1 MAIVE
6 FTRTTPALG
15 EPEPKLSPNAL
26 AVLERRY
33 LKRDETSKVV
43 ETPGEMFWRVA
54 WNLAEADRLYGAS
67 EEQVWE
73 TAREFYRLMAS
84 TEFLPN
90 SPTLMNAGLDLQQ
103 LSACFVLPVEDSL
116 DGIFDALKWQ
126 AKIHQSGG
134 GCIGGDAHVYT
145 TFCGIERMEVL
156 YERVRAGGVKETA
169 GPGHRVMDVSPLKI
183 QTFAMDPATG
193 RIAPKQVT
201 HLWRWDVPAEKQYV
215 VRCRDGT
222 TVTTSEW
229 HPFMVVTEDGI
240 VDRRA
245 DKLRPGDLL
254 LTSNRSIRDSWPFSG
269 YHEQAGLVLDERMAW
284 LVGYSLGVGSLD
296 WFNNRT
302 TNYRALRL
310 RLFDGRPQA
319 ILFARGILAA
329 RGVFVSPNRDRRGL
343 WRLTTTD
350 RKFVPRFAKA
360 AGLEPGPK
368 LSLTMPEWV
377 AKSPLKTIAAFLG
390 GLIDSDGYVSMGRR
404 RVEFSTVCPELAR
417 RVVSLL
423 SALGMNPSMYER
435 QPYGRSRHT
444 EYRIHM
450 ADAKKTPELIAL
462 VRPWIHDSFRG
473 GRMDSLRD
481 RVPHNTHAR
490 IPVPFP
496 LLARLLQAAGV
507 QTRGTEIHKGAVRVG
522 EERLWLHRA
531 KWGDGIGE
539 DKLERLVHALR
550 PRVPRRFQG
559 LLGQLESVAGGWAVV
574 DSVERAARAEPFY
587 DFTVAGFNNYLA
599 GAGMGKLTV
608 VHNTGF
614 GFSRLRP
621 KGDFVKSTMG
631 VASGPVSFMRIFDAS
646 TQTVK
651 QGGCISTASLVRTTS
666 GLKPLGHLLNA
677 PPLGENFTREQV
689 FDGSGYSPALI
700 AQDNG
705 LADVYAIETE
715 LGLTLQATYNHGIA
729 VVGSDGRVAW
739 REASQIRPGDWLVVV
754 KGGHLGID
762 GSLPPLEKQHA
773 NATPLRVPEQMGP
786 KLAEILGL
794 YMADGCTSSGGRLIV
809 SVGVEDLEVMD
820 RLKVL
825 MDECFGLAPNRI
837 TPGRGGGYVDVQW
850 QSRDLVRWLRSL
862 GWLKGSSPE
871 AFIPAEVL
879 GGSAPTARAFLRGLF
894 EGDGHVHSGSGY
906 PCLSTTSPRLAREA
920 QQLLLSLGMVARRG
934 VITDRAGALGHRPVH
949 TLTVVDLDSVHTFA
963 EDIGFV
969 SDRKTGRLE
978 DTPSPQV
985 NTSDIIPNQSGIL
998 RGLYSYVGRGS
1009 GKGRA
1014 SRGANRRLYRAL
1026 MHYISAEHPRQLPRK
1041 RLQQLMTAFP
1051 ELATS
1056 DHLRSMADHARVY
1069 TRVTNVSHD
1078 RTMTADIEVPGPAS
1092 FVANGVLVHNKR
1104 RGANMGILRVD
1115 HPDILEFI
1123 ACKDDLT
1130 QVTNFNISVAV
1141 TDRFMDAVRKGETY
1155 DVVNPRSGEVV
1166 ASLDARTVFDKIAH
1180 QAWKNGEPGLFF
1192 IDTTNRTNPCPH
1204 ITDFEATN
1212 PCGEQPLLPFESC
1225 NLGSLDLDKHM
1236 MSTGGKWDV
1245 DWKKLEAS
1253 IRTSAHLLDN
1263 VIDANAY
1270 PIPQI
1275 DEMTK
1280 MTRKI
1285 GLGVMG
1291 FARMLFKLGVAYDSP
1306 EGVEWG
1312 RRIMKFVKDVG
1323 YDESGKLAETRGV
1336 YPAWKGSRHEKLGV
1350 KVRNSY
1356 VTTVAPT
1363 GTLSMI
1369 ADTSGG
1375 CEPEFSLIWYKNVM
1389 DGTHLP
1395 YVLEYF
1401 IEAAKKGGWWRDDLM
1416 DKILKNGGSCRG
1428 LREVPEKWQRA
1439 FAVSFDV
1446 SPESH
1451 VRMQAAFQ
1459 ESCDAAVSKT
1469 INLPASATPDDV
1481 KKAYLLAYEL
1491 GCKGI
1496 TVYRDQSRTDQVLN
1510 VGVSEK
1516 GKVEA
1521 EIRVEVPPPAPT
1533 PQPRMPR
1540 PRPDV
1545 ITGRTQKVMTGYGA
1559 VYVTINEDEQG
1570 LFEIFAQSGRGGGY
1584 TASFTEALARLV
1596 SLCLRSGI
1604 PADEIIDQLEG
1615 IRSPRIAYDHAEHV
1629 LSIPDA
1635 IAKALKRHI
1644 GAQATGVQKPVEAF
1658 EDLGGVET
1666 DSEMDKEARDDR
1678 AIVKAGLNPE
1688 CPECGRVLV
1697 FEEGCVRCHSCGYS
1711 EC

>member
-1 MAIVE
+1 MAIVD

-15 EPEPKLSPNAL
+15 EPEPQLSPNAM
-26 AVLERRY
+26 AVLEKRY
-33 LKRDETSKVV
+33 LKRDEAGRVV
-43 ETPGEMFWRVA
+43 ETPGQMFWRVA
-54 WNLAEADRLYGAS
+54 WNLAEADRQYGAS

-73 TAREFYRLMAS
+73 TARRFYHLMAL

-103 LSACFVLPVEDSL
+103 LSACFVIPVEDSL

-134 GCIGGDAHVYT
+134 G
-145 TFCGIERMEVL
+145 
-156 YERVRAGGVKETA
+156 
-169 GPGHRVMDVSPLKI
+169 
-183 QTFAMDPATG
+183 
-193 RIAPKQVT
+193 
-201 HLWRWDVPAEKQYV
+201 
-215 VRCRDGT
+215 
-222 TVTTSEW
+222 
-229 HPFMVVTEDGI
+229 
-240 VDRRA
+240 
-245 DKLRPGDLL
+245 
-254 LTSNRSIRDSWPFSG
+254 
-269 YHEQAGLVLDERMAW
+269 
-284 LVGYSLGVGSLD
+284 
-296 WFNNRT
+296 
-302 TNYRALRL
+302 
-310 RLFDGRPQA
+310 
-319 ILFARGILAA
+319 
-329 RGVFVSPNRDRRGL
+329 
-343 WRLTTTD
+343 
-350 RKFVPRFAKA
+350 
-360 AGLEPGPK
+360 
-368 LSLTMPEWV
+368 
-377 AKSPLKTIAAFLG
+377 
-390 GLIDSDGYVSMGRR
+390 
-404 RVEFSTVCPELAR
+404 
-417 RVVSLL
+417 
-423 SALGMNPSMYER
+423 
-435 QPYGRSRHT
+435 
-444 EYRIHM
+444 
-450 ADAKKTPELIAL
+450 
-462 VRPWIHDSFRG
+462 
-473 GRMDSLRD
+473 
-481 RVPHNTHAR
+481 
-490 IPVPFP
+490 
-496 LLARLLQAAGV
+496 
-507 QTRGTEIHKGAVRVG
+507 
-522 EERLWLHRA
+522 
-531 KWGDGIGE
+531 
-539 DKLERLVHALR
+539 
-550 PRVPRRFQG
+550 
-559 LLGQLESVAGGWAVV
+559 
-574 DSVERAARAEPFY
+574 
-587 DFTVAGFNNYLA
+587 
-599 GAGMGKLTV
+599 
-608 VHNTGF
+608 TGF

-651 QGGCISTASLVRTTS
+651 QGG
-666 GLKPLGHLLNA
+666 
-677 PPLGENFTREQV
+677 
-689 FDGSGYSPALI
+689 
-700 AQDNG
+700 
-705 LADVYAIETE
+705 
-715 LGLTLQATYNHGIA
+715 
-729 VVGSDGRVAW
+729 
-739 REASQIRPGDWLVVV
+739 
-754 KGGHLGID
+754 
-762 GSLPPLEKQHA
+762 
-773 NATPLRVPEQMGP
+773 
-786 KLAEILGL
+786 
-794 YMADGCTSSGGRLIV
+794 
-809 SVGVEDLEVMD
+809 
-820 RLKVL
+820 
-825 MDECFGLAPNRI
+825 
-837 TPGRGGGYVDVQW
+837 
-850 QSRDLVRWLRSL
+850 
-862 GWLKGSSPE
+862 
-871 AFIPAEVL
+871 
-879 GGSAPTARAFLRGLF
+879 
-894 EGDGHVHSGSGY
+894 
-906 PCLSTTSPRLAREA
+906 
-920 QQLLLSLGMVARRG
+920 
-934 VITDRAGALGHRPVH
+934 
-949 TLTVVDLDSVHTFA
+949 
-963 EDIGFV
+963 
-969 SDRKTGRLE
+969 
-978 DTPSPQV
+978 
-985 NTSDIIPNQSGIL
+985 
-998 RGLYSYVGRGS
+998 
-1009 GKGRA
+1009 
-1014 SRGANRRLYRAL
+1014 
-1026 MHYISAEHPRQLPRK
+1026 
-1041 RLQQLMTAFP
+1041 
-1051 ELATS
+1051 
-1056 DHLRSMADHARVY
+1056 
-1069 TRVTNVSHD
+1069 
-1078 RTMTADIEVPGPAS
+1078 
-1092 FVANGVLVHNKR
+1092 KR

-1141 TDRFMDAVRKGETY
+1141 TDRFMEAVRKGGLY
-1155 DVVNPRSGEVV
+1155 DIVNPRSGEVV
-1166 ASLDARTVFDKIAH
+1166 ASLDARMVFDKIAH

-1192 IDTTNRTNPCPH
+1192 IDTTNKTNPCPH

-1212 PCGEQPLLPFESC
+1212 PCVTGDTLVATAEGLVPIADLADRRTVPLDVDVRATATSSHLVQLGTVRALATRIWRTGVRPVYRLVTKSGYSVKATADHRFLTPDGWRPLGDLDEGAKVLIQSAEGSFRVERTLPFVSHDEIRGKNGRSYRFHFPREWSEELGFALGWLIGDGWLRAGDRNCRVGFTFASDETNAMERIGRCVSGILGRHIRPVRRENGVYHLSFHSKYLVAFFQQLGVGAWQSHEKRIPAALFRAPRDAVVGFLRGLFGSDGTANFLQGSNAYLRLTSTSRDLVDDIQRLLLHLGVRATVYRRTKSTPRVILYTTVAGEKRSYGSAHELYELSVSRANVPRLLDILEGSFSAEKVASLRAQAYHRETFEDVVVAVESVGMAEVYDLAEPLTHSFLGNGFVLHNCGEQPLLPFESC

-1236 MSTGGKWDV
+1236 VFAGGKWDV
-1245 DWKKLEAS
+1245 DWRKLEAS
-1253 IRTSAHLLDN
+1253 IRTTVHMLDN

-1275 DEMTK
+1275 EEMTK

-1306 EGVEWG
+1306 EGVDWG
-1312 RRIMKFVKDVG
+1312 RRVMKLVRDTG
-1323 YDESGKLAETRGV
+1323 YDESSRLAEARGT
-1336 YPAWKGSRHEKLGV
+1336 YPAWKGSRHEKMGV

-1395 YVLEYF
+1395 YVLDYF
-1401 IEAAKKGGWWRDDLM
+1401 IEVAKKGGWWRDDLM

-1446 SPESH
+1446 SSEWH

-1469 INLPASATPDDV
+1469 INLPTRATVDDV

-1516 GKVEA
+1516 GKA
-1521 EIRVEVPPPAPT
+1521 ETEVRVEVPPSPP
-1533 PQPRMPR
+1533 PQPRTPR

-1658 EDLGGVET
+1658 EDAGAVET
-1666 DSEMDKEARDDR
+1666 DSEADKEARDDR